1 MIRLTV
7 DNIKCGGCANRIHH
21 QLSAIEGVKS
31 VDVNV
36 EQRQVI
42 VDADTA
48 LTDVIRQQLARLG
61 YPEAGTTAGIAAVG
75 ADLRSVV
82 SCAIGRVQGD
92 KTK

>member
-1 MIRLTV
+1 MITLRV
-7 DNIKCGGCANRIHH
+7 DNIKCGGCANSIHR

-31 VDVNV
+31 VEVNV
-36 EQRQVI
+36 DLGQVV

-61 YPEAGTTAGIAAVG
+61 YPESGTTVGIAAVG

-92 KTK
+92 KPK